1 LTSGSVLFSNGTTIA
16 QDNANLFWDD
26 TNNRLGVG
34 TASPNSRINALDGT
48 VSELKFNSGTAAL
61 TPSLAVGNT
70 GGSGKF
76 AALVAGTTGS
86 AFIYDSVG
94 VFDIATEPKS
104 SYTANTLG
112 GGGLTSRL
120 RITAGGNVAIG
131 TTTDAGFKLD
141 VNGTTRTSGT
151 ALFQHS
157 GFGSAIQINNQSG
170 SAFSLAIYSNAAAD
184 TIFQTQGNFNGNN
197 FRITA
202 AGFAMGRGGLPT
214 LDASALLNV
223 NSTTQGFLPPRMTNT
238 QKLAIASPA
247 AGLVVYDTT
256 LGKLCVRT
264 ASSWETITSI

>member
-1 LTSGSVLFSNGTTIA
+1 MLQMRDDNLQIFGNWLTFEGSRYIYRSVNTVGIITLCNDSTIGAAVNLYGSTHATLANVL
-16 QDNANLFWDD
+16 DL
-26 TNNRLGVG
+26 G
-34 TASPNSRINALDGT
+34 TAS
-48 VSELKFNSGTAAL
+48 
-61 TPSLAVGNT
+61 
-70 GGSGKF
+70 
-76 AALVAGTTGS
+76 
-86 AFIYDSVG
+86 
-94 VFDIATEPKS
+94 
-104 SYTANTLG
+104 
-112 GGGLTSRL
+112 TSRL
-120 RITAGGNVAIG
+120 RIAANGNVLIG

-264 ASSWETITSI
+264 ASSWETITSL